1 MKKLVSMIAVLLIVS
16 LSAVASGDKSFVE
29 VKVSDLSEMGKLRTL
44 GLDVAGVNRNE
55 NQVGIIASAGD
66 IELLKSEGYEVIVR
80 ERSGR
85 VEDDALDPYYSPNE
99 ILTILQEVE
108 AAHPAIAKLF
118 VASDQLW
125 EGHYVYAMKIT

>member
-85 VEDDALDPYYSPNE
+85 VEEDRKS
-99 ILTILQEVE
+99 V
-108 AAHPAIAKLF
+108 
-118 VASDQLW
+118 V
-125 EGHYVYAMKIT
+125 